1 MHSGTEIGKNS
12 FPASET
18 MKLKELAEELGQE
31 LEGKVIALAPMRD
44 YTTWAIGGPADL
56 LCIPQTEEDIVRA
69 LRFAQANALPITVI
83 GNGSNLL
90 VRDGG
95 IRGLVIRIAGGLNS
109 VCVEG
114 TRIIAEAGVL
124 LPSLSRIALR
134 AGLSGLEFA
143 ADIPASL
150 GGAVVMNAGA
160 FGQCMGNVVIEVEA
174 IGYDGS
180 RRTLSGSSLLFDYR
194 NSSLKEQKLIVVKA
208 VLELNPE
215 TPLAIAMK
223 MKSNL
228 AYRRRTQ
235 PLNMPSAGCV
245 FRNPP
250 GHFAAKLIELAGLKG
265 ARIGDAEVSLKHA
278 NFIVNRGNASA
289 RQVLAL
295 IELIRDQVRCRFGI
309 DLVPEIQV
317 VGEER

>member
-1 MHSGTEIGKNS
+1 MNWK
-12 FPASET
+12 
-18 MKLKELAEELGQE
+18 MLADELGQQIK
-31 LEGKVIALAPMRD
+31 GKVIALAPMRD

-56 LCIPQTEEDIVRA
+56 LCIPQTEEDVVAA
-69 LRFAQANALPITVI
+69 LKFAEAYALPITVI

-109 VCVEG
+109 VHVEG
-114 TRIIAEAGVL
+114 TRIVAGAGML

-160 FGQCMGNVVIEVEA
+160 FGQCMGNVVVEVEA

-180 RRTLSGSSLLFDYR
+180 RRILSGSDLHFDYR
-194 NSSLKEQKLIVVKA
+194 TSSLKEQELIVLKA
-208 VLELNPE
+208 VLELIPE
-215 TPLAIAMK
+215 APLAIAMK

-228 AYRRRTQ
+228 SYRRRTQ
-235 PLNMPSAGCV
+235 PLHMPSAGCV

-309 DLVPEIQV
+309 DLVPEIRV